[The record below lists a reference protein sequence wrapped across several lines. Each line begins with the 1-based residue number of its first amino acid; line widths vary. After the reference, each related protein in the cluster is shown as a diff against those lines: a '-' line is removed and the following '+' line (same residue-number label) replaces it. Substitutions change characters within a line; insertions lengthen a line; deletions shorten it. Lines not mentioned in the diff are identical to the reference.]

1 MKKIIVL
8 ITVFISF
15 SNAFAQCYSKVATG
29 TQHTLVIKNDG
40 TLYSCGYNNAGQ
52 LGRTTPTFPS
62 RTVLQ
67 QVGTDNDWQAVAA
80 GGLHS
85 LAIKT
90 DGSLWACGSNG
101 YGELG
106 NGTNTN
112 RSVFTR
118 IGTDNNWLAIDAGD
132 AVSIGLKND
141 GTLWTWGIN
150 ESKQLGDGTNINRNV
165 PVQIGAADW
174 QAASCGAGHFIAVK
188 TDGTLW
194 GWGRNDSGQS
204 GVIIIYN
211 GFPVQ
216 IGTGTNWQKVTCGG
230 YHSLAIKQDGSL
242 WGWGYNTSSQ
252 LGDGTTTNRSE
263 PTHIGTADNWKTI
276 DGGAWHSIGL
286 KNDGSLWW
294 WGRTGNFLSYGA
306 VPTRVGESWNWQN
319 FDSVS
324 ASGYNSAAVQLDGSL
339 FCWGEN
345 SEGSAGVGSGQF
357 VDFPMQVNCSLLATE
372 SVYSNVFSVYPNPVK
387 DILHV
392 QYSSLQASDKIS
404 IIDVTGKKIQEQ
416 NGNLSDV
423 NVQNLRAGIYILQ
436 IISASKTYQQKI
448 IKQ

>member
-1 MKKIIVL
+1 MKKILVL
-8 ITVFISF
+8 ITVVISF
-15 SNAFAQCYSKVATG
+15 SNAFAQCYSKVSTG
-29 TQHTLVIKNDG
+29 KEHSLVIKSDG
-40 TLYSCGYNNAGQ
+40 TLYSCGYNAYGQ
-52 LGRTTPTFPS
+52 LGRSTPTFPS
-62 RTVLQ
+62 QTVLQ
-67 QVGTDNDWQAVAA
+67 QVGTDNDWQDVAT
-80 GGLHS
+80 GTFHS

-106 NGTNTN
+106 DGANTN

-118 IGTDNNWLAIDAGD
+118 IGTGNNWLAIDAGG

-141 GTLWTWGIN
+141 GTLWTWGKN
-150 ESKQLGDGTNINRNV
+150 QDKQLGDGTNIDRNV
-165 PVQIGAADW
+165 PVQIGAAEW
-174 QAASCGAGHFIAVK
+174 QAVSCGSGHFIAIK
-188 TDGTLW
+188 TNSTLW

-204 GVIIIYN
+204 GVTIIYN

-216 IGTGTNWQKVTCGG
+216 IGTDTNWQKVACGD
-230 YHSLAIKQDGSL
+230 YHSLAIKQDSSL
-242 WGWGYNTSSQ
+242 WGWGYNLDMQ

-276 DGGAWHSIGL
+276 DGGAWHSLGL
-286 KNDGSLWW
+286 QNDGSLWW
-294 WGRTGNFLSYGA
+294 WGRTGNNLLYGA

-319 FDSVS
+319 LESVS
-324 ASGYNSAAVQLDGSL
+324 ASGYNSAAIQSDGSL

-345 SEGSAGVGSGQF
+345 EEGSAGVGSNQY
-357 VDFPMQVNCSLLATE
+357 VDFPTQISCTILATE
-372 SVYSNVFSVYPNPVK
+372 SAYSNVFSVYPNPVK

-392 QYSSLQASDKIS
+392 QYYSLQASDKIS

-416 NGNLSDV
+416 NGNSSVV

-448 IKQ
+448 IKL